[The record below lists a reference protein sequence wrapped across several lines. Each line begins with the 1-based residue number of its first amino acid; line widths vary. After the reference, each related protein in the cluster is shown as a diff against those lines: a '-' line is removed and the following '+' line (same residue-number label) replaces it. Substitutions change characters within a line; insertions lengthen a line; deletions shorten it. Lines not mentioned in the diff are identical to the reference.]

1 MAASFKLPSL
11 TRKRRRGFE
20 FPEFSWSSVKIRE
33 ELGSGTFGTVYLADC
48 TLGEMQRHVCVK
60 KLKGESSDS
69 KRRFEKEAGILHS
82 VKGHRNISGYLR
94 FCHEPYAMM
103 MEYSCF
109 NFDFSDLL
117 RPKSASL
124 QTIGHLAYDVSRS
137 SLS

>member
-48 TLGEMQRHVCVK
+48 TGEMQRHVCVK
-60 KLKGESSDS
+60 KLKGESADS

-82 VKGHRNISGYLR
+82 VKGHRNISGFLR
-94 FCHEPYAMM
+94 FCH
-103 MEYSCF
+103 
-109 NFDFSDLL
+109 
-117 RPKSASL
+117 
-124 QTIGHLAYDVSRS
+124 
-137 SLS
+137 

>member
-1 MAASFKLPSL
+1 MELC
-11 TRKRRRGFE
+11 
-20 FPEFSWSSVKIRE
+20 KIRE

-48 TLGEMQRHVCVK
+48 TLVEMQRHVCVK

-94 FCHEPYAMM
+94 FCHEPYAIM

-109 NFDFSDLL
+109 DFDFSDLL
-117 RPKSASL
+117 IKTEVCEFTDNRAFGIRCFKVIFVVVLVANQSIAWF
-124 QTIGHLAYDVSRS
+124 
-137 SLS
+137 

>member
-1 MAASFKLPSL
+1 MELC
-11 TRKRRRGFE
+11 
-20 FPEFSWSSVKIRE
+20 KIRE

-94 FCHEPYAMM
+94 FCHEPYAIM
-103 MEYSCF
+103 MEYSLVF
-109 NFDFSDLL
+109 FSDLL